1 MIVAAHGART
11 PERWSERFSSCPRNV
26 RLLDEQTFLVDRNM
40 MLTRGE
46 LTPDSWSRKGKKQ
59 KNEP

>member
-26 RLLDEQTFLVDRNM
+26 RLLDEKTFLVDRNM
-40 MLTRGE
+40 TLTWGD
-46 LTPDSWSRKGKKQ
+46 LTPDSWSRK
-59 KNEP
+59 E